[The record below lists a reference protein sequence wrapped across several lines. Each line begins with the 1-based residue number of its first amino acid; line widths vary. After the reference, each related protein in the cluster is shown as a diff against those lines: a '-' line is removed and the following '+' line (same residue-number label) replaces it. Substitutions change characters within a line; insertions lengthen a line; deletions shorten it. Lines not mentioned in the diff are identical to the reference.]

1 MPFVTDCQSGLLLP
15 EPKNNALPMRGR
27 TRAALFDD
35 LVGCKALFCD
45 VHHIAWAPAGLS
57 RDLHTR
63 EDSDDQ
69 AEAAVR
75 QRALGL
81 GCRNHIQMKILVI
94 DDHVL
99 IREALQGVLREWQ
112 RDAAVLEASDCRQAM
127 QLIEEHTDLELVL
140 LDLNLPDGDGFHVLA
155 DVRERYPAISVVVLS
170 ASNDRDS
177 VQRALDL
184 GALGFIPKSARRA
197 VMLSALQLVFSGG
210 IYIPPD
216 ILVRQELPS
225 PRAEAIRRRRS
236 KVSPSD
242 FGLTQRQLEVLA
254 HMMQGKSNKMICR
267 PLGVTEATV
276 KTHVTAI
283 LKALNVSSRI
293 EAVIAVGQIGWK
305 PPGVDGS

>member
-1 MPFVTDCQSGLLLP
+1 M
-15 EPKNNALPMRGR
+15 
-27 TRAALFDD
+27 
-35 LVGCKALFCD
+35 
-45 VHHIAWAPAGLS
+45 
-57 RDLHTR
+57 
-63 EDSDDQ
+63 
-69 AEAAVR
+69 
-75 QRALGL
+75 
-81 GCRNHIQMKILVI
+81 QMKILVI

-112 RDAAVLEASDCRQAM
+112 RDAAILEASDCRQAM

-155 DVRERYPAISVVVLS
+155 DLQERYPAISVVVLS
-170 ASNDRDS
+170 ASNDHDS
-177 VQRALDL
+177 VRRALDL

-216 ILVRQELPS
+216 ILVRQEVPS
-225 PRAEAIRRRRS
+225 PRAEAIGRRRS

-254 HMMQGKSNKMICR
+254 HMMQGKSNKMISR

-283 LKALNVSSRI
+283 LKALKVSSRI
-293 EAVIAVGQIGWK
+293 EAVIAVGHLGWK
-305 PPGVDGS
+305 LPGVGGS

>member
-1 MPFVTDCQSGLLLP
+1 MV
-15 EPKNNALPMRGR
+15 
-27 TRAALFDD
+27 
-35 LVGCKALFCD
+35 
-45 VHHIAWAPAGLS
+45 AG
-57 RDLHTR
+57 
-63 EDSDDQ
+63 
-69 AEAAVR
+69 
-75 QRALGL
+75 ALGR
-81 GCRNHIQMKILVI
+81 RNHIQMKILVI

-99 IREALQGVLREWQ
+99 IRESLQGVLREWQ
-112 RDAAVLEASDCRQAM
+112 RDAAILEASDCRQAM

-155 DVRERYPAISVVVLS
+155 DLQERYPAISVVVLS
-170 ASNDRDS
+170 ASKDRDS
-177 VQRALDL
+177 MLRALDL

-267 PLGVTEATV
+267 SLGVTEATV

-293 EAVIAVGQIGWK
+293 EAVIAVGQLGWK
-305 PPGVDGS
+305 LPGVGGSSQPNRHDGD